1 MSYILDALRRADAE
15 RESGAV
21 PSIHSQ
27 SLGPAPRG
35 TPKRVKAPPSR
46 LPWLI
51 FAGLA
56 LAMLTLVAM
65 WWWSSSRD
73 APMVPV
79 APVAPVA
86 PPSLPAPASVP
97 PVVAAAPALGALQVA
112 PTAAPPTP
120 APATVSAPVVAQPA
134 AISAVPRPRP
144 APASSSPTAPAQATP
159 AAAKPLPT
167 AEPRTVARNE
177 LPPDVQRVLPPLA
190 MSGSVYSPD
199 ARNRMVIVDGRLMM
213 EGEPVA
219 QGLVVERINP
229 KSVVMRYQNHRF
241 NVPL

>member
-15 RESGAV
+15 RESGTV

-56 LAMLTLVAM
+56 LAMLTMAAM

-73 APMVPV
+73 APLTQPGRPDLAAMVPV
-79 APVAPVA
+79 P

-97 PVVAAAPALGALQVA
+97 PVVAAGPAPGALQVA
-112 PTAAPPTP
+112 PTAAGPTP
-120 APATVSAPVVAQPA
+120 A
-134 AISAVPRPRP
+134 PRPRP
-144 APASSSPTAPAQATP
+144 APVSSNPAAPAQAMP
-159 AAAKPLPT
+159 AAAKPLPA
-167 AEPRTVARNE
+167 AEPRTMARNE
-177 LPPDVQRVLPPLA
+177 LPPDVQRALPPLA

-213 EGEPVA
+213 EGEAVA
-219 QGLVVERINP
+219 QSLVVERINP